1 MFLNYKTEQKYESTK
16 IIYEDLFYMKN
27 TIIKS
32 VFMKDYILQ
41 CRILSFIF

>member
-27 TIIKS
+27 TIWTARESKII
-32 VFMKDYILQ
+32 M
-41 CRILSFIF
+41 SFKLWGD